1 MSRKAQRPGNNTVHH
16 ASEIF
21 SSSSEDIGV
30 PSGFDKDRQGFMELW
45 RNFVQ
50 ARAKQDWLPSDLH
63 FLAKVV
69 DIEIDIQE
77 QTAFRR
83 EEGFLVLNPKE
94 TALVENP
101 RNRVIESLTRIQ
113 LSIIGKLSIT
123 AGVSQTL
130 VVRGAAM
137 KALEGKTSLDADGYL
152 LAN

>member
-1 MSRKAQRPGNNTVHH
+1 
-16 ASEIF
+16 
-21 SSSSEDIGV
+21 V

-137 KALEGKTSLDADGYL
+137 KALEGKTSLDADDYL